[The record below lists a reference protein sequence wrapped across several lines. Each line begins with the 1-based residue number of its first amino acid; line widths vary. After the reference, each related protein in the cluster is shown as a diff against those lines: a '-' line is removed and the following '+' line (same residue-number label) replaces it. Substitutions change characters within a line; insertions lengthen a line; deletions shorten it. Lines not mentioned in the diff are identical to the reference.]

1 LALIDDIETKKEGQ
15 FILFAAT
22 VTALIA
28 TAGLWQPLLNRI
40 VPLPF
45 AKAFIAEPAAGPFFL
60 LCSGIL
66 FVVSIPFWLFRR
78 SLLITDEEVCHFP
91 KWGYRGNDYRWHDV
105 STWGWKTTLE
115 SDEISDNVPVTRF
128 YVTLKD
134 GKTIIEPGFCTIDL
148 AMALEKHVGERLD
161 IGPKS

>member
-78 SLLITDEEVCHFP
+78 SLLITDEEVCHL
-91 KWGYRGNDYRWHDV
+91 

>member
-1 LALIDDIETKKEGQ
+1 MALIDDIETKKEGQ
-15 FILFAAT
+15 FIQFAAA
-22 VTALIA
+22 VAALVA
-28 TAGLWQPLLNRI
+28 TAGLCQPLLDGI
-40 VPLPF
+40 VPPPL
-45 AKAFIAEPAAGPFFL
+45 AKAFIVEPAAGPFFL

-78 SLLITDEEVCHFP
+78 SLMITDEEVCHFP

-115 SDEISDNVPVTRF
+115 SDEISEDVPITRF

-148 AMALEKHVGERLD
+148 AIALEKHVGKRLD
-161 IGPKS
+161 IGP